1 MQKRV
6 KRDQKT
12 RIRASWLI
20 DPEADKLVPM
30 KKDYYQILGVPKDAS
45 QEEIKKA
52 FRKLAHAH
60 HPDKKGGDEAKFK
73 EASEAYSVLSD
84 KKKREQYDAFG
95 SGGFGGGTGG
105 FQGGFDPSSFGFDFS
120 GFGANGFD
128 SGDLGDILSSIF
140 GGRRVRRGRDIAVD
154 IELSFQESVFGVEKR
169 VVINSK
175 FVKQKE
181 VTIQVPPGIDDG
193 QMIRLSGMGE
203 TLEGGVPGDLY
214 VKVHVRKHPY
224 LRKEGY
230 NLIMD
235 MEVKLSEALLGSERV
250 VHTLD
255 GEITLKIPGSTK
267 HGTILRVKEK
277 GVPHGPSAK
286 TRGDLYVRI
295 LVQIPEK
302 LSRDQKKIVEK
313 LKEEGL

>member
-1 MQKRV
+1 M
-6 KRDQKT
+6 
-12 RIRASWLI
+12 
-20 DPEADKLVPM
+20 
-30 KKDYYQILGVPKDAS
+30 KDYYKILGVPRDAS
-45 QEEIKKA
+45 QEDIKKA
-52 FRKLAHAH
+52 FRKLAHSY

-73 EASEAYSVLSD
+73 EASEAYAILSD

-95 SGGFGGGTGG
+95 SAGAGG
-105 FQGGFDPSSFGFDFS
+105 FQGGFDPGSFGFDFS
-120 GFGANGFD
+120 GFGGQGFD
-128 SGDLGDILSSIF
+128 AGDLGDILSSIF

-154 IELSFQESVFGVEKR
+154 IELSFQESVFGADRK

-181 VTIQVPPGIDDG
+181 VSIQVPPGIDDG

-230 NLIMD
+230 NLVMD
-235 MEVKLSEALLGSERV
+235 LEVKLSEALLGSERTI
-250 VHTLD
+250 HTLD
-255 GEITLKIPGSTK
+255 GEITLKIPNSTK
-267 HGTILRVKEK
+267 HGTILRVKDK
-277 GVPHGPSAK
+277 GVPHGQNSK
-286 TRGDLYVRI
+286 TRGDLYVRV

-302 LSRDQKKIVEK
+302 LNKEQKKLIEQ
-313 LKEEGL
+313 LKQIGL